1 MGMRFSSLTTFYALL
16 LFTVIGCLTVPI
28 SVQAGD
34 AAAGRTKAVLC
45 AGCHG
50 PNGEGKTDQQAIVP
64 ALACQTEAY
73 LNKSMMGYKHG
84 TRIEPTMNAIF
95 KGLSD
100 TDIANLA
107 AFYATLK

>member
-1 MGMRFSSLTTFYALL
+1 MGMKTSGLTKFCELL
-16 LFTVIGCLTVPI
+16 IIPVIGCLTVPS

-50 PNGEGKTDQQAIVP
+50 PNGEGKTDQQTIVP

-100 TDIANLA
+100 ADIANLA